1 MKLARIFVGL
11 LMTTSALMVS
21 AKEIEKPESVEVSGK
36 IDWVYDYQKG
46 MKLSEST
53 GRPMFVVFRCER

>member
-1 MKLARIFVGL
+1 MKLARVFLGI
-11 LMTTSALMVS
+11 LMTSSALVVS
-21 AKEIEKPESVEVSGK
+21 AKEIHKPETVEVSGK